1 MDQPQ
6 VKFLGAAG
14 TVTGSKFLVSY
25 RGTQILLDCGLFQG
39 LKELRLRN
47 WSSFPVDVKEL
58 RAVLLTHAH
67 IDHSGYLPKL
77 VELGFRG
84 NVYATSATCD
94 LLKILL
100 PDSAY
105 LQEEEAGY
113 ANRRGYSRHKPALPL
128 YSVED
133 AERALELLRPVSY
146 ADEIELA
153 DGLSCRFTR
162 VGHILGAAAIRIGF
176 DMAGGKKFLIDSGD
190 LGRYGRPILKDPDPI
205 EHADWLLLESTYGN
219 RTHPANSEDELAK
232 VINKVATAKGCL
244 IIPSFAVGRTQEVI
258 YSIRT
263 LEDQG
268 KIPAI
273 PVHMDSPMAI
283 SATDIYC
290 AHSEEHDLDMKLLN
304 EAKLWPL
311 FSKKF
316 YIHRTAEESKAIND
330 MAGPLIIISA
340 SGMVTG
346 GRILH
351 HLKRRLPD
359 PKTTVLLVGFQ
370 AEGTRGRTLQSGM
383 KEVKML
389 GEIIPVRAEVKTI
402 DGFSAHADQGEILRW
417 LGSFKKPPK
426 KTFVIHGEPPASKA
440 LDAVLRDELKWNT
453 EIPSIGQTVVLY

>member
-133 AERALELLRPVSY
+133 VVL
-146 ADEIELA
+146 
-153 DGLSCRFTR
+153 
-162 VGHILGAAAIRIGF
+162 
-176 DMAGGKKFLIDSGD
+176 
-190 LGRYGRPILKDPDPI
+190 
-205 EHADWLLLESTYGN
+205 
-219 RTHPANSEDELAK
+219 PAS
-232 VINKVATAKGCL
+232 
-244 IIPSFAVGRTQEVI
+244 
-258 YSIRT
+258 
-263 LEDQG
+263 
-268 KIPAI
+268 
-273 PVHMDSPMAI
+273 AI
-283 SATDIYC
+283 SWAR
-290 AHSEEHDLDMKLLN
+290 LL
-304 EAKLWPL
+304 
-311 FSKKF
+311 
-316 YIHRTAEESKAIND
+316 
-330 MAGPLIIISA
+330 SA
-340 SGMVTG
+340 S
-346 GRILH
+346 
-351 HLKRRLPD
+351 
-359 PKTTVLLVGFQ
+359 VLTWLVERNF
-370 AEGTRGRTLQSGM
+370 
-383 KEVKML
+383 
-389 GEIIPVRAEVKTI
+389 
-402 DGFSAHADQGEILRW
+402 
-417 LGSFKKPPK
+417 
-426 KTFVIHGEPPASKA
+426 
-440 LDAVLRDELKWNT
+440 
-453 EIPSIGQTVVLY
+453 